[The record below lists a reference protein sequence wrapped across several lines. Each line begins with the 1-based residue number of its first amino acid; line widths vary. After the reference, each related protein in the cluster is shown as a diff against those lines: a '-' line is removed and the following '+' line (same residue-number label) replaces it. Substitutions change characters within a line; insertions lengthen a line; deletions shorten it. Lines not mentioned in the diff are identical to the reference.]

1 MNDILNLV
9 LPVFCLIGLGFLLV
23 RTGYLP
29 DATGD
34 SLAAFVFKVAVPILL
49 FQSIA
54 TASFQQTSPWIF
66 LIVYFSAIAISWLLA
81 MVLISKIFG
90 RGWRASV
97 IGGVSASFS
106 NLVLLGIPLVER
118 IFGQDGLQV
127 LFFLI
132 AFHLPV
138 MMTAATLQLEF
149 ASRVDGVE
157 DGAIQ
162 YRVMFGKLAH
172 NFITNPIIVGI
183 LAGIIWRV
191 TGLPIPGLANEV
203 MGLVAKTTG
212 PLALICVGMG
222 LIKYGIKGNLAPA
235 IGLSLLALVVM
246 PGVAYLLGAYV
257 FDLPKLWLQ
266 VAVLCA
272 AAPTGVNAYLFAV
285 HFQIA
290 KGLATNTIVIAL
302 LGSVITVPLWLALIV

>member
-1 MNDILNLV
+1 MPARGLDVEAFGLAGSGRAIYAGLMNDILNLV

-29 DATGD
+29 DTTGD

-118 IFGQDGLQV
+118 I
-127 LFFLI
+127 
-132 AFHLPV
+132 
-138 MMTAATLQLEF
+138 
-149 ASRVDGVE
+149 
-157 DGAIQ
+157 
-162 YRVMFGKLAH
+162 
-172 NFITNPIIVGI
+172 
-183 LAGIIWRV
+183 
-191 TGLPIPGLANEV
+191 
-203 MGLVAKTTG
+203 
-212 PLALICVGMG
+212 
-222 LIKYGIKGNLAPA
+222 
-235 IGLSLLALVVM
+235 
-246 PGVAYLLGAYV
+246 
-257 FDLPKLWLQ
+257 
-266 VAVLCA
+266 
-272 AAPTGVNAYLFAV
+272 
-285 HFQIA
+285 
-290 KGLATNTIVIAL
+290 
-302 LGSVITVPLWLALIV
+302 SVRTVCRFCFS